1 MIFHN
6 IINKITSITKENKSF
21 NNQGKLIL
29 LSITLLLPSIA
40 NVIFDYYK
48 VERSKTNGQ
57 KRKTHQKN
65 WYVAFQG
72 KTILWLIGIL
82 SLMLTTHSKVKTC
95 HINRVKKNMSNP
107 TTCQQIKITIHRDP
121 SQSSPSLCSS
131 LWSFLSLNVDKQ
143 LEQRRLWAEELAIV
157 DGQIQGLQMELRQ
170 QARWVGVNKLQG
182 SVTDHIKG
190 DQVVKG
196 WWP

>member
-1 MIFHN
+1 MIRHVSLFNSLALLSCFIPLNFIRLVICCSLKNKTSKLDRSTIFHN

-107 TTCQQIKITIHRDP
+107 TTCQQIKIFVP
-121 SQSSPSLCSS
+121 
-131 LWSFLSLNVDKQ
+131 
-143 LEQRRLWAEELAIV
+143 
-157 DGQIQGLQMELRQ
+157 
-170 QARWVGVNKLQG
+170 
-182 SVTDHIKG
+182 
-190 DQVVKG
+190 
-196 WWP
+196 